1 METDKYPTRFKPGQ
15 VANPKGR
22 PVSARQRIA
31 EKLVADIAD
40 KWETHGRPFWSTW
53 PPMSRLSSHRS
64 LTFCC
69 RKTSSPGDLT
79 PAEWASLRRVIDLI
93 GRYAAAGA
101 EPEPIFEQIERAL
114 QLAYEPRAIPP
125 CPVPLPATE
134 TASASNAKNRTI

>member
-1 METDKYPTRFKPGQ
+1 MGGHSGAPGHPAKFAQ
-15 VANPKGR
+15 IAYVLLPK
-22 PVSARQRIA
+22 
-31 EKLVADIAD
+31 DIFVRTEAV
-40 KWETHGRPFWSTW
+40 
-53 PPMSRLSSHRS
+53 
-64 LTFCC
+64 
-69 RKTSSPGDLT
+69 SPGDLT